1 MTFLR
6 EWLLGVVGAALAVAL
21 AQSLTP
27 EGTIKK
33 VGTLLGGLVLLLA
46 AIRPVA
52 ALDPQDL
59 AALVPDQ
66 GTWEESASDVGE
78 EMIKALIAEKTSAYI
93 VDKGRELGVSCTVRV
108 VVGEDPSG
116 WAVPR
121 SVEIVGVWSKQERE
135 ALSQAIARELDIP
148 PQRQIFREEEP

>member
-93 VDKGRELGVSCTVRV
+93 VDKGSALGCVCAAKVTVAT
-108 VVGEDPSG
+108 DDTG
-116 WAVPR
+116 WPVPWQ
-121 SVEIVGVWSKQERE
+121 VEVLGNMTAAQQQ
-135 ALSQAIARELDIP
+135 ALARAIAEDLAIP
-148 PQRQIFREEEP
+148 AERQSFREEDV